1 MSASLT
7 TSGITMPTGGTLG
20 DSSSAAPIYAAR
32 AWVNFNGTTVTPSTI
47 RGSGNVSSITRSGT
61 GSYVVNLATALPGT
75 DHAIIGLTGGSASRP
90 TLISSLGTT
99 TTAAFNCS
107 DSQTGQGYDQI
118 YSHCVVFK

>member
-61 GSYVVNLATALPGT
+61 GTYVVNLATAVSDINGA
-75 DHAIIGLTGGSASRP
+75 AIGMSGGSASRP
-90 TLISSLGTT
+90 TCSNVF
-99 TTAAFNCS
+99 AAAGNFTINCS
-107 DSQTGQGYDQI
+107 YSGTGQFYDQL
-118 YSHCVVFK
+118 YFSAAVFR